1 MPDINRDV
9 SIEQVDYTIDVNN
22 IEYSIE
28 INPQQTFELQ
38 LNEQGPQGL
47 TGPQGETGDT
57 GNGISSIAQTGT
69 SGLTD
74 TYTIYYTDGDT
85 TTFDVTNGKDGEDGT
100 DGQAATISVGTVS
113 TGAAGTSASVV
124 NSGTSSSAVFDFIIP
139 RGDKGDTGATGA
151 SGTNATITGVTAS
164 VDSNVGT
171 PSVSVTM
178 GGTESARTFD
188 FEFHNLKGQD
198 GAGSVTSVNGQTG
211 SVVLTASNVGAYPD
225 NNPSGYITGI
235 TSSDVT
241 TALGYTPY
249 NSSNPSGYTSN
260 IGTVT
265 SVNGNTPDGTG
276 AVTISIPTVN
286 DATLTINQGG
296 VQKGTF
302 TANASSNVSINLDG
316 NQRNIGE
323 IVASTIPLTDA
334 GLHLLDG
341 ALIQY
346 GSYQAFVDY
355 IADLYNTSTNKYSNV
370 TKIGSVVDTDG
381 VLSGFNASNYV
392 KTPNTINLNSADS
405 WEIITKHNITSVGS
419 INDGFMGILGGA
431 FNVNYYINSA
441 NKATVELS
449 SNGTSYNIGSISML
463 NAIVLNT
470 DFYLKLEFIGTAY
483 NFYYSEDGENYT
495 LQGTISSSAKVSSR
509 NNYFALGVDER
520 GVHTSWQGSIDLNGC
535 YINIDGQ
542 RWWSGRQTSGFV
554 TEEEWQQSV
563 TDYGVCGKFVYD
575 SVNNTVRLPKYNSKI
590 YTGGGNAPVKG
601 NGKSIGVTDGITNFG
616 LQGAVENG
624 GLGILNPNNNQY
636 NKNVG
641 TAYTASASG
650 FTAKV
655 YGLTLD
661 GTKSGIITDL
671 SNITT
676 SLDCYYYIVIATST
690 KTDIQVDI
698 DEIAT
703 DLNSKADTD
712 LSNTIPAASFA
723 TTLNNAGIRTV
734 TQTYVNGA
742 SWYRI
747 YSDKWCEQGGKVGNN
762 TTTSEQ
768 TVNLLKP
775 YTNTNYSVQVTG
787 MNNSDGS
794 WGYGYISTAG
804 QIKVGSRGTQGWKGG
819 VFWQTSGYIS

>member
-124 NSGTSSSAVFDFIIP
+124 NSGTSSSAVFDFTIP

-355 IADLYNTSTNKYSNV
+355 IADLYDSGDYTAIFDTEANWQAAV
-370 TKIGSVVDTDG
+370 T
-381 VLSGFNASNYV
+381 
-392 KTPNTINLNSADS
+392 
-405 WEIITKHNITSVGS
+405 
-419 INDGFMGILGGA
+419 
-431 FNVNYYINSA
+431 A
-441 NKATVELS
+441 N
-449 SNGTSYNIGSISML
+449 
-463 NAIVLNT
+463 
-470 DFYLKLEFIGTAY
+470 
-483 NFYYSEDGENYT
+483 
-495 LQGTISSSAKVSSR
+495 
-509 NNYFALGVDER
+509 
-520 GVHTSWQGSIDLNGC
+520 
-535 YINIDGQ
+535 
-542 RWWSGRQTSGFV
+542 
-554 TEEEWQQSV
+554 
-563 TDYGVCGKFVYD
+563 GVCGKFVYD
-575 SVNNTVRLPKYNSKI
+575 SVNNTVRLPKI
-590 YTGGGNAPVKG
+590 TGFIEGT
-601 NGKSIGVTDGITNFG
+601 TDLTALGDLVEAG
-616 LQGAVENG
+616 LPNIRYSNG
-624 GLGILNPNNNQY
+624 GYTSDPTINGALSQNVRY
-636 NKNVG
+636 NVIQNESSSS
-641 TAYTASASG
+641 TRFIAQCSFDASRCSSIYG
-650 FTAKV
+650 NSSTVQPQTIKV
-655 YGLTLD
+655 L
-661 GTKSGIITDL
+661 
-671 SNITT
+671 
-676 SLDCYYYIVIATST
+676 YYIVIATTT

-703 DLNSKADTD
+703 DLNGKADTD
-712 LSNTIPAASFA
+712 LTNA
-723 TTLNNAGIRTV
+723 TDQAKILMGGMAMPSGTSINLTL
-734 TQTYVNGA
+734 GA
-742 SWYRI
+742 SGTTYTAPANGYVYLRMIGRANNNCGFSINSSSNIGINEEVFQSGAHTGGFLPVKIGDTFTVGHWNSNVEAFIFI
-747 YSDKWCEQGGKVGNN
+747 YAQG
-762 TTTSEQ
+762 SESEA
-768 TVNLLKP
+768 N
-775 YTNTNYSVQVTG
+775 
-787 MNNSDGS
+787 
-794 WGYGYISTAG
+794 
-804 QIKVGSRGTQGWKGG
+804 
-819 VFWQTSGYIS
+819 